1 MAQDRRWRER
11 KDWEDAVRRA
21 RMAGRDP
28 EQGSHDWG
36 QRGSPRD
43 PGFGRGREEWS
54 AGRSG
59 GREADFGSRGYE
71 HSPRGFGGGQD
82 ETGWSQRHPARD
94 RVTSPR
100 TWQDQSQDPSRA
112 RDREREQSARSGWD
126 EDRWSAERDRAR
138 DYHGSRGEYG
148 GADRGLSY
156 ADRGDRSSA
165 WRERGGGDWGMGW
178 RHGSGREYDQYTG
191 MLSEPGFGSGYG
203 AAGPRRFG
211 GEYAGRRFD
220 SEEPHGPRTQERGEW
235 GGQTHEGERGF
246 WDKASDEVSSW
257 FGDDEASRRRE
268 EDRRHAGR
276 GPRNYARSD
285 SRIHEDVCDR
295 LTDDP
300 ALDASEIEVAVS
312 EREVTLSGFVHSR
325 ADKRRAED
333 CADVAGVKHVQ
344 NNLRIHSYA
353 DHHGGAFTTAG
364 EGSSAKPASS
374 AAETKTT
381 TGASPGVMTSGGV
394 GAAASEPGGTRGAGE
409 TGGSRGR

>member
-11 KDWEDAVRRA
+11 KEWEDALRRA

-28 EQGSHDWG
+28 EQGSHDRG
-36 QRGSPRD
+36 QSGA
-43 PGFGRGREEWS
+43 GRES
-54 AGRSG
+54 
-59 GREADFGSRGYE
+59 DFGSRSYE
-71 HSPRGFGGGQD
+71 HSSRGFGQD
-82 ETGWSQRHPARD
+82 EPRWSERERARD

-100 TWQDQSQDPSRA
+100 TWQEGSRDARA
-112 RDREREQSARSGWD
+112 REWEREQSARAGRED
-126 EDRWSAERDRAR
+126 DRWSAERER
-138 DYHGSRGEYG
+138 DFPASRGEYG
-148 GADRGLSY
+148 GAGGLSY

-165 WRERGGGDWGMGW
+165 WRERRGGDWGMGW

-220 SEEPHGPRTQERGEW
+220 RDEPWRRHAQERGDW
-235 GGQTHEGERGF
+235 SDQSVEGDRGF
-246 WDKASDEVSSW
+246 WDKATDEVSSW
-257 FGDDEASRRRE
+257 FGDEEASDRRE

-276 GPRNYARSD
+276 GPRNYVRPD

-300 ALDASEIEVAVS
+300 TLDASEIEVAVS
-312 EREVTLSGFVHSR
+312 DREVTLSGFVHSR

-333 CADVAGVKHVQ
+333 CAEVAGVSHVQ

-353 DHHGGAFTTAG
+353 DHHGGAYTTAG
-364 EGSSAKPASS
+364 EGASTKS
-374 AAETKTT
+374 AASTPETRKTT
-381 TGASPGVMTSGGV
+381 GPSPGVMTSGGT
-394 GAAASEPGGTRGAGE
+394 GAAASEPGGSRGPGE
-409 TGGSRGR
+409 PGGSRG